1 MSFRRFLIRHLNPRY
16 AYLPEPAADAPI
28 RILDIGAGPE
38 DGRIAKTLFPAGHF
52 EAINL
57 RSLGADQ
64 RDAFDVYH
72 LRDLNKDDLS
82 FLADDGFDY
91 VISSHTIEHLDDG
104 LRTVGQMCAKVR
116 PGGRIYLEWPS
127 VESKTFPIKG
137 FGLNFYDDDTHLRTF
152 RREEIAAVLTANGFD
167 IDYSGYRRIWLR
179 MLISPLLVIRRSLK
193 HRRLVLYDLWDL
205 TGFCYVIRAVRRLP

>member
-1 MSFRRFLIRHLNPRY
+1 MSFRRFLTRQLNPRY
-16 AYLPEPAADAPI
+16 AYVPAPVEGASI
-28 RILDIGAGPE
+28 RILDIGAEPE
-38 DGRIAKTLFPAGHF
+38 DGRIAKTLFPASHF
-52 EAINL
+52 EAVNV
-57 RSLGADQ
+57 RPLGAGQ

-127 VESKTFPIKG
+127 VESKTFPIRG
-137 FGLNFYDDDTHLRTF
+137 FGLNFYDDDTHIGTF
-152 RREEIAAVLTANGFD
+152 RRQEIAAVLTANGFE
-167 IDYSGYRRIWLR
+167 IEYSGFRRMWLR
-179 MLISPLLVIRRSLK
+179 ILLSPLLVIRRSLNQ
-193 HRRLVLYDLWDL
+193 RRLVLYDLWDL
-205 TGFCYVIRAVRRLP
+205 TGFCYVIRATRRLP